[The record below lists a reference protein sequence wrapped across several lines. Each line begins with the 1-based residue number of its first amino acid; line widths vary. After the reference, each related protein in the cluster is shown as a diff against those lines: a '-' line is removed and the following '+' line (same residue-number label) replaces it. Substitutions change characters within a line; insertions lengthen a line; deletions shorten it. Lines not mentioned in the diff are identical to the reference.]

1 MMGRFRAVAQ
11 RGALS
16 SALFWISG
24 EIFIVVAGV
33 LIAFGLNAWWV
44 ERQTQAEEQTH
55 LRALTRDF
63 ERNVSLY
70 NELIVRAALG
80 SSASLELLQLA
91 RAEPNAEPASVGR
104 LMGNVFQSF
113 RQEPALDAYQALV
126 NSAGLAL
133 IRDDELRSRLAGF
146 ADRATDPYQER
157 FADQFYMTFLTSYVG
172 GLQIAGAVARDGT
185 QPQSFADVLN
195 DSAFQEHLALRY
207 VLERDVARTYCALW
221 DEAETILE
229 QLRVQIEMASS
240 LEETLPVEPSYCISA
255 RAEPRPPATSTTA
268 PGSVEK

>member
-1 MMGRFRAVAQ
+1 MIGGFRALVQ

-16 SALFWISG
+16 STLLWIAG

-44 ERQTQAEEQTH
+44 ERTTQAEEQTH

-63 ERNVSLY
+63 ERNVAVY
-70 NELIVRAALG
+70 NELIRRAALG

-91 RAEPNAEPASVGR
+91 RAEPAADPVRVGR
-104 LMGNVFQSF
+104 LMNDVFQSF

-133 IRDDELRSRLAGF
+133 IHDDELRSNLAGF

-157 FADQFYMTFLTSYVG
+157 FADQFYMTFVTSYVG
-172 GLQIAGAVARDGT
+172 RLQIAGAVARDGT
-185 QPQSFADVLN
+185 QPQSFADLLN
-195 DSAFQEHLALRY
+195 DAAFQEHLAFRH
-207 VLERDVARTYCALW
+207 VLERDVAGAYCGLW

-229 QLRVQIEMASS
+229 RLRTEVEAGQPA
-240 LEETLPVEPSYCISA
+240 EETRVEPSYCA
-255 RAEPRPPATSTTA
+255 DEPAESDEPATSTEA
-268 PGSVEK
+268 PGAADN